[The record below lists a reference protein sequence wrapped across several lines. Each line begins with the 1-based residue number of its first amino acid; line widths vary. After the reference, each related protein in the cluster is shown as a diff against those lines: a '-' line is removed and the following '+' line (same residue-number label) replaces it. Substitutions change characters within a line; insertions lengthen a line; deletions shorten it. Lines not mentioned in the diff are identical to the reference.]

1 MSETAVVI
9 DYTNYR
15 GERALRPIEPTR
27 ISFGS
32 TPWHPDPQWLLEAW
46 DITKNVHRTFALNG
60 IPGWY
65 PPAGATAEASLA
77 KQLQRSMERNA
88 RMVNRLQKL
97 RTSRLLID
105 GDLALA
111 HIEAILKDEEPSW

>member
-27 ISFGS
+27 ILFGS

-46 DITKNVHRTFALNG
+46 DITKNEHRSFALNG
-60 IPGWY
+60 IPGWHM
-65 PPAGATAEASLA
+65 PKQATIEASIA
-77 KQLQRSMERNA
+77 RQLQASMERNS

-97 RTSRLLID
+97 QRHTDAVWVSRS
-105 GDLALA
+105 
-111 HIEAILKDEEPSW
+111 IEAILKDEEPTW